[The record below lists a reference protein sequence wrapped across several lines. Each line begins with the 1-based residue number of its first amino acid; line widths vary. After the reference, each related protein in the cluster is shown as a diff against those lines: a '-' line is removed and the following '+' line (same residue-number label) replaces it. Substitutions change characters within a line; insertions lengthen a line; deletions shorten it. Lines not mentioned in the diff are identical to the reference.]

1 MSIEEFENAIREL
14 GIYYKEEQLK
24 QLERYYQLL
33 IEWNQK
39 INLTTII
46 EKEQVYLKHFYDS
59 LTLTKIIN
67 LEENETFCDMGTG
80 AGFPGIVIKIF
91 YPKLH
96 VTLVDSLE
104 KRTKFLK
111 TIIEELE
118 LENIDVYHARAEEF
132 ACNHRG
138 KYDIVTARAVA
149 HLSVLLEIGIPM
161 VKVGKYLIAM
171 KGNIEEELLES
182 KNAQEILNAK
192 LEKKLHFDL
201 SFYAGNRSL
210 LLFQKV
216 KETNIKYPRRYS
228 EIKKNRL

>member
-1 MSIEEFENAIREL
+1 
-14 GIYYKEEQLK
+14 
-24 QLERYYQLL
+24 
-33 IEWNQK
+33 
-39 INLTTII
+39 
-46 EKEQVYLKHFYDS
+46 
-59 LTLTKIIN
+59 
-67 LEENETFCDMGTG
+67 
-80 AGFPGIVIKIF
+80 
-91 YPKLH
+91 
-96 VTLVDSLE
+96 
-104 KRTKFLK
+104 
-111 TIIEELE
+111 
-118 LENIDVYHARAEEF
+118 
-132 ACNHRG
+132 
-138 KYDIVTARAVA
+138 
-149 HLSVLLEIGIPM
+149 M